1 MTTRARRS
9 VRTRLTLLYAVPFF
23 AVGAILLLVPT
34 ISVDDTEP
42 AGAGSGRPGVGV
54 GVHLVWVV
62 VGLPLVALIALL
74 LGWFVAGRYLRPL
87 HAITATAR
95 EISASSLDRRLA
107 LPGRDEFGELAATL
121 DELYGRLRASFESQR
136 HFVANASH
144 ELRTPLSAERALL
157 QLALDDPDATVE
169 TLRETCRELLELN
182 VAQEHL
188 VDALLTLATGEQ
200 GVARAEP
207 VDLADVAARVVSA
220 AAGDAGTRRIVLCTD
235 LDGAPAR
242 GDRALLASLVTN
254 LVDNALRYNRTG
266 GRVEVGTCLDGAGR
280 ARLRV
285 ANTGPAVPPDEL
297 PRLFRPFQRLDGNR
311 VRRGGHGLGLAIVRA
326 VTDAHGGELAPA
338 ARPDGGLTITIAFP
352 APPRSTAP

>member
-1 MTTRARRS
+1 

-23 AVGAILLLVPT
+23 VVGALLLVVPM
-34 ISVDDTEP
+34 ISVGDTEP
-42 AGAGSGRPGVGV
+42 AGAGTGRPGIDVD
-54 GVHLVWVV
+54 VHLVSVV
-62 VGLPLVALIALL
+62 LGLPLVALIALL

-95 EISASSLDRRLA
+95 EISATSLDRRLA

-121 DELYGRLRASFESQR
+121 DDLYGRLRASFESQR

-157 QLALDDPDATVE
+157 QLALDDPDATVD

-182 VAQEHL
+182 VGQEHL

-200 GVARAEP
+200 GVARPEP
-207 VDLADVAARVVSA
+207 VDLADVAARVVST
-220 AAGDAGTRRIVLCTD
+220 AAGEAGTRGIALRTD
-235 LDGAPAR
+235 LGAAPTR
-242 GDRALLASLVTN
+242 GDRALLASLVGN
-254 LVDNALRYNRTG
+254 LVDNALRYNRAG
-266 GRVEVGTCLDGAGR
+266 GRVEVGTCLDAAGR

-285 ANTGPAVPPDEL
+285 VNTGPAVPPDEL
-297 PRLFRPFQRLDGNR
+297 PRLFQPFQRLDGNR

-326 VTDAHGGELAPA
+326 VTDAHGAELAPV
-338 ARPDGGLTITIAFP
+338 ARPDGGLVITVTFRTDPGA
-352 APPRSTAP
+352 TAE